1 MKSFIT
7 IALRLSQCQKG
18 IIDNAAQ
25 IADKS
30 SEAFILKC
38 CLQDAKSILSSRT
51 HFQLDSK
58 ERNGHAKGF
67 GLSAKS
73 CTVARI
79 KKTLCC
85 QNSVEKVKSCKFH
98 IISLER

>member
-25 IADKS
+25 ITGKS
-30 SEAFILKC
+30 SEDFILKC
-38 CLQDAKSILSSRT
+38 CLQEAQEILSSRT

-58 ERNGHAKGF
+58 QWEGMQKALDSPPSRAQLQ
-67 GLSAKS
+67 GL
-73 CTVARI
+73 
-79 KKTLCC
+79 KKLFA
-85 QNSVEKVKSCKFH
+85 VKTPWKK
-98 IISLER
+98 